1 MTPRRLPQ
9 APLGRHRVKPQARFA
24 ANERLRSV
32 AEQEDCAV
40 DLVDAMVRR
49 HCAGMR
55 DRPHGGQVLA
65 ALRKPPE
72 KDCPVRHAI
81 RWMLGSARIADLHC
95 LAWRCG
101 VRLPLLADHA
111 RALGVTHRPT
121 VRWLNQFAAPSGA

>member
-1 MTPRRLPQ
+1 MTPHRLPQ
-9 APLGRHRVKPQARFA
+9 APLGMHRVKPPARFA
-24 ANERLRSV
+24 ANERLRRV
-32 AEQEDCAV
+32 VEPEGCAV

-111 RALGVTHRPT
+111 RALGLTRRPI
-121 VRWLNQFAAPSGA
+121 VRWLNQFAAP

>member
-9 APLGRHRVKPQARFA
+9 APLGMHRVKPPARFA
-24 ANERLRSV
+24 ANERLRRV
-32 AEQEDCAV
+32 AEPEGCAV

-111 RALGVTHRPT
+111 RALGLTRRPI
-121 VRWLNQFAAPSGA
+121 VRWLNQFAAP

>member
-1 MTPRRLPQ
+1 MTPRRSRQ
-9 APLGRHRVKPQARFA
+9 APLGMHRVKPPARFA
-24 ANERLRSV
+24 ANERLRRV
-32 AEQEDCAV
+32 AEPEGCAV

-111 RALGVTHRPT
+111 RALGLTRRPI
-121 VRWLNQFAAPSGA
+121 VRWLNQFAAP